1 MPADGSAIAA
11 AESRLLRGAPASAAD
26 EEPAYIRAGEEH
38 IFAIYTRPTAPA
50 TDLALVTLHLRE
62 AENTAHRN
70 RTGAR
75 LCRDAAALGVHGL
88 RLDYH
93 GTGDSTGM
101 LLRGV
106 HGQPVT
112 DVVAAAQWLADRG
125 ITRIVITSH
134 CYGALVGLVAGPN
147 VPGLV
152 GVAMFNPQIASIR
165 ARGSVEEKH
174 ASLPKALKS
183 LATPRNVRML
193 AQNPHFRAW
202 LVDRARR
209 RLGRPTRAA
218 EAVGRE
224 QDRPRTP
231 DSPPSTSPAVGPEA
245 GMEALRELVAGGVR
259 AFLVYGDHDP
269 ALTDFNA
276 ARQGPHKE
284 WIDMAGDVLEVVVAT
299 GYGHN
304 LFMAIDGQEF
314 AHAATMQWLATF
326 L

>member
-1 MPADGSAIAA
+1 LLPGPPAT
-11 AESRLLRGAPASAAD
+11 AAD

-93 GTGDSTGM
+93 GTGDSTGI

-165 ARGSVEEKH
+165 PRGSVEEKH
-174 ASLPKALKS
+174 GSLLTALRGLAKPKTITMA
-183 LATPRNVRML
+183 V
-193 AQNPHFRAW
+193 QNPHYRAW
-202 LVDRARR
+202 LAERARR
-209 RLGRPTRAA
+209 RLGRPTRA
-218 EAVGRE
+218 EQTVGRE
-224 QDRPRTP
+224 QDRVGGP
-231 DSPPSTSPAVGPEA
+231 DSPASTSPVVGPET
-245 GMEALRELVAGGVR
+245 GMEALRELASCGVR
-259 AFLVYGDHDP
+259 SLLVYGDYDP
-269 ALTDFNA
+269 ALTDFET
-276 ARQGPHKE
+276 ARHGPHNE
-284 WIDMAGDVLEVVVAT
+284 WIEAAGDLLEVVVAT

-304 LFMAIDGQEF
+304 LFMAIAGQEF
-314 AHAATMQWLATF
+314 AHTTTLEWLTK
-326 L
+326 LL